1 MAIAALAASMFAGV
15 GPLDCLIR
23 GVIAFAVGVVA
34 TQLWYV
40 FFTIRVQRG
49 EAVESSE
56 TTRESASEPYAPSPQ
71 EN

>member
-23 GVIAFAVGVVA
+23 GIVAFAIGVVA

-49 EAVESSE
+49 EATESSE
-56 TTRESASEPYAPSPQ
+56 TTRETAPEPYVPSPS